1 MTTNE
6 YIVNFT
12 KDVSDLANTTD
23 KLDGFLELIESET
36 KIPIISIRSKKDKN
50 DDTNETLLYKFI
62 TKNFAKV
69 EFDDNELQFYLEYK
83 DGYNQFQ
90 TYKSLINFDQNSSS
104 AYKTFKDSFQKLIN
118 SKLETKFYSNGRI
131 RYTGEVLELED
142 EDSLLNGNGTLYY
155 NSENNEIKYT
165 GEFEDDEFDGSGK
178 FYSKDKNIYLI
189 ANNISN
195 GIPNQ
200 KGKLIIKIKNK
211 EEVFEV
217 NFNELWKDFD
227 LNGKKDIKSFVNK
240 NNFVNE
246 VAQYYWPVEDK
257 CIDDICFE
265 NKTLEEQNLI
275 LLNEIRNLRFEL
287 LEMKNTMPKGYN
299 QAFDNFSN
307 SFKDLATLFLK
318 DIFVNLVRAGEFF
331 VALLVF
337 FRFYF
342 YLSLL
347 KKN

>member
-12 KDVSDLANTTD
+12 KDVSDLTSTTD

-50 DDTNETLLYKFI
+50 DEENETLLYKFI

-69 EFDDNELQFYLEYK
+69 EFEDNEHKFFLEYK
-83 DGYNQFQ
+83 DGYNKFH
-90 TYKSLINFDQNSSS
+90 TYKSLIQFDDNSSS
-104 AYKTFKDSFQKLIN
+104 AYTTFKDSFQKLIN

-131 RYTGEVLELED
+131 RYTGEVLEMED

-165 GEFEDDEFDGSGK
+165 GEFEDDHFDGSGR
-178 FYSKDKNIYLI
+178 FYSKDKNLYLI

-195 GIPNQ
+195 GIPTQ
-200 KGKLIIKIKNK
+200 KGKLIVKIKNK
-211 EEVFEV
+211 EEIFEV
-217 NFNELWKDFD
+217 IFNDLWVNFD
-227 LNGKKDIKSFVNK
+227 LKDKIKIRNFVNS
-240 NNFVNE
+240 NNFVDE
-246 VAQYYWPVEDK
+246 VAHYYWPIEEK

-287 LEMKNTMPKGYN
+287 LEMKDRKPKEYG

-307 SFKDLATLFLK
+307 SCKDLTTLFLK
-318 DIFVNLVRAGEFF
+318 DAFTNLVKVGELIIFIF
-331 VALLVF
+331 VF